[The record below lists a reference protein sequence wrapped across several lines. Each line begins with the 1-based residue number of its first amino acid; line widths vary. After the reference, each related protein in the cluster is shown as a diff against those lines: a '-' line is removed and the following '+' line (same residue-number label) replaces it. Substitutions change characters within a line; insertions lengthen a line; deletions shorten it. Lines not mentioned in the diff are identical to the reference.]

1 MTYPKP
7 TQKSNYNPAW
17 EPYIAANLHLYTV
30 PLALFLRRAR
40 ELDFSP
46 KEFHR
51 SLKVVQHV
59 FRVYSPAVVDVL
71 NRLLVSRQSPSRY
84 SDIVAKHEQNMGI
97 YAPSPSWTL
106 SLMSC
111 RDDMHNLLEEMY
123 MQHLKKVR
131 DLDIFDRTAARFEG
145 LFGSGV
151 VQGEENELH
160 AIVDRAKI
168 IVGFPRDYE
177 VVPSGRN
184 VSGMDSQAGKFDDAG
199 ADRTSEGFL
208 SDRGRQRLLEG
219 TDKCSQLEILDLGDK
234 MTGRPQSH
242 EIAFLVPMLIRASNF
257 LNMKLGLV
265 KHDQGRANGVG
276 LSRWLL
282 SRVNLRFLADYRN
295 IVFICLVSWVWQLC
309 RS

>member
-1 MTYPKP
+1 
-7 TQKSNYNPAW
+7 
-17 EPYIAANLHLYTV
+17 
-30 PLALFLRRAR
+30 
-40 ELDFSP
+40 
-46 KEFHR
+46 
-51 SLKVVQHV
+51 
-59 FRVYSPAVVDVL
+59 
-71 NRLLVSRQSPSRY
+71 
-84 SDIVAKHEQNMGI
+84 
-97 YAPSPSWTL
+97 
-106 SLMSC
+106 
-111 RDDMHNLLEEMY
+111 MHNLLEEMY